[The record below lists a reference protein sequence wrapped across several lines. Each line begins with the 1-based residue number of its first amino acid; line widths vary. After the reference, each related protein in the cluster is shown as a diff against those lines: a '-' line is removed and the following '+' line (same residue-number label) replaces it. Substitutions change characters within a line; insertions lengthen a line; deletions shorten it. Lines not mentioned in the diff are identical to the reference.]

1 MQLTQKGARVLE
13 GLAASG
19 LRSIRYAL
27 EIDGIS
33 RIDANDLDGAVVEVL
48 FCLLRGPHQVVT
60 LVYQTCRH
68 AGVPAASLPPASNT
82 QNQAATSVVQQLGGG
97 LCRR

>member
-1 MQLTQKGARVLE
+1 MLE

-33 RIDANDLDGAVVEVL
+33 RIDANDLDGSVVEVGYKSEDKHVEL
-48 FCLLRGPHQVVT
+48 EFISSLLTRLGSFSCVILLSYLSKTFSCSQ
-60 LVYQTCRH
+60 
-68 AGVPAASLPPASNT
+68 SSNCFPT
-82 QNQAATSVVQQLGGG
+82 ADWFAVQ
-97 LCRR
+97 